1 MKASIPAH
9 ELMALIRKAELAYD
23 KKGTVAI
30 SQRIRISA
38 MKRFVSDMRQ
48 QSPSS
53 KVEISL
59 EDHLLLT
66 DLPQ

>member
-1 MKASIPAH
+1 MKASIPPH

-23 KKGTVAI
+23 KKGTSAI

-38 MKRFVSDMRQ
+38 MKRFVADMRQ

>member
-23 KKGTVAI
+23 KKGTSAI

-38 MKRFVSDMRQ
+38 MKRFVADMRQ

-53 KVEISL
+53 DLQISL

-66 DLPQ
+66 DLPK